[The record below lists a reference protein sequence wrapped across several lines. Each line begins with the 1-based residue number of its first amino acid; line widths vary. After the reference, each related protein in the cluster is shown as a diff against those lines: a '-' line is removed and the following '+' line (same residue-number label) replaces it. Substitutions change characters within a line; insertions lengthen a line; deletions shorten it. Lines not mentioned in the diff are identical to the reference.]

1 MLVVDGDTMCM
12 VRYTDRAIAM
22 LMPSGRAPERPRDVT
37 KWQQSCTHV
46 TILEVL
52 LYKCTLKRRHPEVM
66 IVVDG
71 DTMCTVQ
78 YTDRAI
84 AMVIPSGRAPE
95 RPLRDVTK
103 WQQPCAHVVTVAEL
117 LFK

>member
-22 LMPSGRAPERPRDVT
+22 
-37 KWQQSCTHV
+37 
-46 TILEVL
+46 
-52 LYKCTLKRRHPEVM
+52 VM
-66 IVVDG
+66 
-71 DTMCTVQ
+71 
-78 YTDRAI
+78 
-84 AMVIPSGRAPE
+84 PSGRAPE

-103 WQQPCAHVVTVAEL
+103 WQQPRAHVVTVAEL

>member
-1 MLVVDGDTMCM
+1 MGGFLACIRRDCPLIVIIMYEHPDVML
-12 VRYTDRAIAM
+12 
-22 LMPSGRAPERPRDVT
+22 
-37 KWQQSCTHV
+37 
-46 TILEVL
+46 
-52 LYKCTLKRRHPEVM
+52 
-66 IVVDG
+66 VVDG

-84 AMVIPSGRAPE
+84 AMVMASGRAPE

-103 WQQPCAHVVTVAEL
+103 WQQPRAHVVTVAEL